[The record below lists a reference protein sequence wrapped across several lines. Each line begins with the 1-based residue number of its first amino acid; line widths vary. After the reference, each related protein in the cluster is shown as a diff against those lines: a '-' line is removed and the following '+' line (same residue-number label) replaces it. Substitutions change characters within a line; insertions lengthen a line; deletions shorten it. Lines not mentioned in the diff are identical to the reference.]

1 MFFFYPCSNKG
12 PIQVRTFIGGHDIAI
27 GLHLSDTIRRFQALT
42 TTGLSG
48 RLEGVEEMPSVQGFE
63 SRGNDMELFE
73 EFEVRFVGVAQ
84 AGYGAGC
91 KVLGIGLREEGVQSS
106 LFFVNCR

>member
-1 MFFFYPCSNKG
+1 M
-12 PIQVRTFIGGHDIAI
+12 
-27 GLHLSDTIRRFQALT
+27 
-42 TTGLSG
+42 
-48 RLEGVEEMPSVQGFE
+48 QGFE

-91 KVLGIGLREEGVQSS
+91 KVLGVGLCEEGVQSS